1 MKNFIFKTFLFFSL
15 LMSAVFYGQCPDP
28 VTNSEYFFF
37 TNGAYQLRFTSQAQL
52 NQFIIDFP
60 NCTSIDYHVVISGS
74 GFTSVTPLQNITHVK
89 RLTITDATNLVSLN
103 GLQNLT
109 SVNGQLSIKNSGLSN
124 LQGLN
129 NLASIGNTNDSSIGN
144 NLLLETNSSL
154 TSITA
159 LSNLTY
165 LGGLSLT
172 LNHVLTS
179 LTGLENIQ
187 SEIPGSV
194 SINGGIV
201 FSSME
206 ALDGITSIGG
216 ILMIKDC
223 PSFVSLSGLDELTS
237 VGGQLQ
243 ITNNDALVSLESLEN
258 LNSTGDLLIS
268 ANENLVSIEALS
280 GMTSVDLGISIAN
293 NPNLASLNGLQN
305 ITLAA
310 GNPNYI
316 NSGVYIGYNH
326 SLTSLDGLQGI
337 VNLIGQL
344 DHINITNNNNLT
356 SLQGLSNLNKVRKL
370 QIANN
375 PLLTSLEGLESLAK
389 VEKLD
394 ILNNSTL
401 NSLNGLQ
408 NQLSI
413 AQIYVHPNNTFA
425 KLQIKNNP
433 VLPFC
438 SIPPVCMYL
447 SAEGIADI
455 SNNSNVCNSIP
466 LVLANCPICPSVGD
480 VVFTSQAQLN
490 DFILNYPSCT
500 EINGNLTIGSLDGN
514 TDITSL
520 SALQNITSVN
530 GNLLIVNNPLL
541 ESLNGL
547 NALENVSGDVTIGT
561 GNTTLNSIT
570 SLENLENIDGSLQI
584 LYNPQLTSLDGLQNL
599 NPLTIS
605 GLGLNII
612 GNENLT
618 FCNLPNICEY
628 IAFVDAVTFPR
639 NISGNAAGCASI
651 AGLQAA
657 CSGTLCPEGN
667 VSFNSQAALDQ
678 FLLDYPN
685 CTEISG
691 NLFVSGA
698 TITNLSPLQNITSI
712 TGNLTLHFCT
722 NLLSLAPLEN
732 LASVDGDIY
741 LSTLVNL
748 TTLNGL
754 QNLAQVG
761 GSLSVVSNNTLT
773 NLEGLEGILA
783 ITNNYIYITNNNALT
798 SLSGLQNINLDTITQ
813 LYIQDNPTLS
823 NCSMLT
829 NICEYL
835 HNGGAATISGNTG
848 ECLSAITL
856 LNACP
861 TIWNGTNWNL
871 EEPDENRNAII
882 EADLSLTTDLNTK
895 NITVNSGIF
904 TVPSGRNLT
913 VSGAIINN
921 GIPTDFVIESGGSLN
936 QTTDLPNEDA
946 ITVKRNSFP
955 LYRQDYTLW
964 SSPVAAQ
971 NLRNFSP
978 QTLFNRF
985 SSYNTDAG
993 TVGAYVQELFT
1004 NDDVQNKTFELAKG
1018 YLIRMPNNWPE
1029 FINAGTPGTSYPGE
1043 FKGVPN
1049 NGAISVN
1056 ISTSNTGLNLVGNP
1070 YPSPLSISNFFDG
1083 NPAIQRT
1090 LYFWRK
1096 KNDAGG
1102 SGYATYTELGL
1113 VSNQP
1118 ELTGLDLQNTI
1129 NPGQGF
1135 FIMSSGQTTLN
1146 FSNSMRS
1153 SSQNGTFLR
1162 SNTTEKHRIWLNLSQ
1177 NETIISQTLI
1187 GYTSGATLNFDN
1199 GLDGNYFN
1207 DSPIALTSLIE
1218 SQELA
1223 IQARNIP
1230 FELTDSVPLGFK
1242 TNESGMYTISLFQFD
1257 GLFAEIQPVFLK
1269 DNFTGTMHNL
1279 KLSPYSFNSNE
1290 GIYNQ
1295 RFSVEYQSTLGVN
1308 NPKIEATQIMV
1319 FKKNEVL
1326 NINSGTIMMRKI
1338 ELIDVMGRVI
1348 ETHNTHNQTNV
1359 KIDTQTISNQVVLIK
1374 ITTTDNRVVTKKMV
1388 L

>member
-1 MKNFIFKTFLFFSL
+1 
-15 LMSAVFYGQCPDP
+15 
-28 VTNSEYFFF
+28 
-37 TNGAYQLRFTSQAQL
+37 LRLTTQAQL
-52 NQFIIDFP
+52 NQFAIDFP
-60 NCTSIDYHVVISGS
+60 NCTSIDYHTVVVGS
-74 GFTSVTPLQNITHVK
+74 GITSVLPLQNITHVK
-89 RLTITDATNLVSLN
+89 RLTITDATNLLSLN

-109 SVNGQLSIKNSGLSN
+109 SVSGQLSIKNSGLSN
-124 LQGLN
+124 LQGLQ
-129 NLASIGNTNDSSIGN
+129 NLASIGNNNDSSIGD
-144 NLLLETNSSL
+144 NLVLQANSYL
-154 TSITA
+154 TSISA

-172 LNHVLTS
+172 VNHVLTS

-223 PSFVSLSGLDELTS
+223 PSLVSLSGLDELTYVS
-237 VGGQLQ
+237 GQVQ
-243 ITNNDALVSLESLEN
+243 ITNNDVLASLESLEN
-258 LNSTGDLLIS
+258 LNSTGDLLIN

-280 GMTSVDLGISIAN
+280 GMTSVDLGINIAN

-310 GNPNYI
+310 GDPNYI
-316 NSGVYIGYNH
+316 NSGVYIGYNN

-337 VNLIGQL
+337 VTLIGQQ
-344 DHINITNNNNLT
+344 DHITITNNANLS
-356 SLQGLSNLNKVRKL
+356 SLQGLNNLDKVRKL
-370 QIANN
+370 QITNN
-375 PLLTSLEGLESLAK
+375 PSLTSLEGLEGLTK

-394 ILNNSTL
+394 ILNNSALTT
-401 NSLNGLQ
+401 LNGLQ
-408 NQLSI
+408 NQLTI
-413 AQIYVHPNNTFA
+413 AQIYVYPNNTFA
-425 KLQIKNNP
+425 KLQIKNNTA
-433 VLPFC
+433 LPFC
-438 SIPPVCMYL
+438 SIAPICLYL
-447 SAEGIADI
+447 SGNGFSDIA
-455 SNNSNVCNSIP
+455 NNSNVCNSVQLI
-466 LVLANCPICPSVGD
+466 LDNCPLCPLPGD
-480 VVFTSQAQLN
+480 LTFTSQQQLN

-520 SALQNITSVN
+520 TALQNITSVN
-530 GNLLIVNNPLL
+530 GNLLIINNPLL
-541 ESLNGL
+541 ENLNGL
-547 NALENVSGDVTIGT
+547 NALETVVGDVTLGT
-561 GNTTLNSIT
+561 GNAILNSIT
-570 SLENLENIDGSLQI
+570 SLANLESINGSLQI
-584 LYNPQLTSLDGLQNL
+584 LYNPELTSLEGLQNL

-678 FLLDYPN
+678 FILDYPY
-685 CTEISG
+685 CTEING
-691 NLFVSGA
+691 NVFISGA
-698 TITNLSPLQNITSI
+698 TINSLAPLQNITSI
-712 TGNLTLHFCT
+712 TGNFTIHFCNNLLTLEPLEHLET
-722 NLLSLAPLEN
+722 VGGDLYISTLININSLA
-732 LASVDGDIY
+732 
-741 LSTLVNL
+741 
-748 TTLNGL
+748 GL
-754 QNLAQVG
+754 QNLTQVG
-761 GSLSVVSNNTLT
+761 GNLSVVSNNALT
-773 NLEGLEGILA
+773 NLQGLEGISA
-783 ITNNYIYITNNNALT
+783 ITNNYIYIANNNSLT
-798 SLSGLQNINLDTITQ
+798 TLMGLQNLNLDAITE
-813 LYIQDNPTLS
+813 LYIQNNPNLS
-823 NCSMLT
+823 TCSMIAT
-829 NICEYL
+829 ICEYL
-835 HNGGAATISGNTG
+835 HNNGAATISGNTG

-871 EEPDENRNAII
+871 DEPDENRNAII
-882 EADLSLTTDLNTK
+882 EADLTLTTDLNTK
-895 NITVNSGIF
+895 NIAVNSGVF
-904 TVPSGRNLT
+904 TIPSGTNLT
-913 VSGAIINN
+913 VNGAIITN
-921 GIPTDFVIESGGSLN
+921 GIPNAFVVESGGSLN

-946 ITVKRNSFP
+946 ITVKQNSFP

-978 QTLFNRF
+978 QTLFTRF
-985 SSYNTDAG
+985 NSYNTNAG

-1004 NDDVQNKTFELAKG
+1004 NDDIQNKTFELAKG

-1029 FINAGTPGTSYPGE
+1029 FINAGIPGTSYSAE

-1049 NGAISVN
+1049 NGAITVD

-1070 YPSPLSISNFFDG
+1070 YPSPLSISSFFDG
-1083 NPAIQRT
+1083 NPDIQRT

-1096 KNDAGG
+1096 RNDAGG

-1118 ELTGLDLQNTI
+1118 ELAGLDLQNTI

-1146 FSNSMRS
+1146 FSNSMRT

-1162 SNTTEKHRIWLNLSQ
+1162 SNTNEKHRIWLNLSQ
-1177 NETIISQTLI
+1177 NESVIGQTLI
-1187 GYTSGATLNFDN
+1187 GYSSGATLEFDN
-1199 GLDGNYFN
+1199 GLDGKYFN

-1218 SQELA
+1218 NQELA
-1223 IQARNIP
+1223 IQARSVP
-1230 FELTDSVPLGFK
+1230 FELTDSVSLGFK
-1242 TNESGMYTISLFQFD
+1242 TNESGAYTISLFQFD
-1257 GLFAEIQPVFLK
+1257 GLFAENQAVFLK
-1269 DNFTGTMHNL
+1269 DNFTGNWHNL
-1279 KLSPYSFNSNE
+1279 KLSPYSFSSNE

-1319 FKKNEVL
+1319 FHKNKVL
-1326 NINSGTIMMRKI
+1326 NINSGTIMMQKI
-1338 ELIDVMGRVI
+1338 ELIDAMGRLI
-1348 ETHNTHNQTNV
+1348 ETHNTINKTNV
-1359 KIDTQTISNQVVLIK
+1359 MINTQAISNQIVLIR
-1374 ITTTDNRVVTKKMV
+1374 ITTTDNNVVTKKMA